1 MPKTRPS
8 QRSWNVGSSELP
20 NDRAEELG
28 SAAHVAR
35 RGHGATIHR
44 HLIRMTGSNTGEFSG
59 GAI

>member
-8 QRSWNVGSSELP
+8 QRSWNTGSSGSA

-44 HLIRMTGSNTGEFSG
+44 FPLTGSNTSEFSG
-59 GAI
+59 GYT